1 MSRPLP
7 PDRGHISTEQRR
19 SEAAEAIDLLS
30 SSDLVRLIAADQHAA
45 ICAVE
50 AVAVDIADLADEVAK
65 RIQRGG
71 RLFYLGA
78 GTSGRLG
85 VLDASECPPTFGA
98 HANQVIG
105 IIAGGDAALRRSSE
119 AREDETTGA
128 IEDLDAA
135 NVGPD
140 DTVVGIAAGGT
151 TPWVLGGIETASERG
166 AATAMISCTRREK
179 PNGCGRMIILDTGA
193 ELLAGST
200 RLKAGTATKAALNA
214 LSTSVFVR
222 LGAVHGDLMVDLRAT
237 NAKLL
242 DRAIRILLVYAPHMD
257 REEAAGWIE
266 VCDGHV
272 KIAIVAVARGL
283 TPDAASRHLDSC
295 GGLLRAALA

>member
-1 MSRPLP
+1 MAHSIP
-7 PDRGHISTEQRR
+7 PDRGHISTEQRQR
-19 SEAAEAIDLLS
+19 EATEALDLLS
-30 SSDLVRLIAADQHAA
+30 SQALVRLIAEDQHRA
-45 ICAVE
+45 ISAVE
-50 AVAVDIADLADEVAK
+50 AVTCEIAALADEISD
-65 RIQRGG
+65 RMQRGG
-71 RLFYLGA
+71 RLIYLGA

-98 HANQVIG
+98 SAGQVIG
-105 IIAGGDAALRRSSE
+105 IIAGGDSALRRSSE
-119 AREDETTGA
+119 AREDDA
-128 IEDLDAA
+128 SAAAEDLAA
-135 NVGPD
+135 ADVGPG

-151 TPWVLGGIETASERG
+151 TPWVLGGIEAAAARG
-166 AATAMISCTRREK
+166 AATALLCCAPRTA
-179 PNGCGRMIILDTGA
+179 PAGCGQLIMLDTGA

-237 NAKLL
+237 NDKLL

-257 REEAAGWIE
+257 REEAAGWIHACE
-266 VCDGHV
+266 GHL
-272 KIAIVAVARGL
+272 KTAIVAVARGL

-295 GGLLRAALA
+295 GGTLREALV